1 MQSKS
6 EEIKAHEINRLIMA
20 HKEKYPDDFGDLK
33 ERFIA
38 IFGKNETKIISWN
51 RLHEKIACL
60 TFNRLLH

>member
-38 IFGKNETKIISWN
+38 IFGKNETKIILDQYAQVIKKN
-51 RLHEKIACL
+51 L
-60 TFNRLLH
+60 TFSDLV